1 MVRADFY
8 GGGSRQ
14 QQTVLS
20 INTNINATIA
30 SHALAKNERAMNQ
43 AMERLATGL
52 RINSAADDAAGLAIS
67 SKMTSQIAGL
77 SQAVRNAQDA
87 MSMLATADGAMI
99 EVTAMIQRMREL
111 SIQAISD
118 TNTASD
124 RAALDLE
131 YQALKSEIDRIAQNT
146 QWNGRS
152 FFNGRDFTQPATF
165 HVGSNA
171 NQTISVDLGTLSTR
185 ALGQVATNSGAWTQ
199 LGSDIDGEAAGDISG
214 IVSASADGKTVAIG
228 APYNDGNGADSGHV
242 RLLTWDGAAWVQ
254 KGADIDG
261 ENAGDIAS
269 LVSLSADGNTV
280 VIGAHLNDGAGTDAG
295 HARIFDWDGTS
306 WTQRGAD
313 IDGEAAGDQSGLM
326 VSITADGNTVSV
338 GAAYNG
344 GVPNTNTNGYW
355 AGHARIFD
363 WNGSAWS
370 QRGDDI
376 DGEAAVD
383 FSGRRTRL
391 SADGNTIAVAG
402 FLNDGNGFDSGHVRM
417 YDWNGASWTQR
428 GRDID
433 GSRAGDQSAY
443 SISLSADGNTVA
455 VGSLLN
461 DSGGEDAGQTRIFDW
476 NGVAWQQR
484 GDDIYGEAVGD
495 ISSRGLSLSADG
507 NTVAIGAPYNDGNGD
522 DAGHVRLYDWNGTAW
537 LPRGLDIDGES
548 AGDFSGWAVSLN
560 GSGNIVAIG
569 AVSDDGNGIDSGQ
582 TRVYQW
588 SATAASTDSVA
599 HTQITSFANATRA
612 LSSLD
617 LAVSEINTRRASFG
631 AAANRLEY
639 AVENLSNVIMN
650 TKAARSR
657 VMDANYAKE
666 ATELA
671 RTQIIQ
677 QAATAM
683 LAQANVQAKQA
694 LTLLEGVRGS

>member
-1 MVRADFY
+1 M
-8 GGGSRQ
+8 
-14 QQTVLS
+14 S
-20 INTNINATIA
+20 INTNINATVA
-30 SHALAKNERAMNQ
+30 VNALAKNEKAMHQ

-52 RINSAADDAAGLAIS
+52 KINSAADDAAGLAIS
-67 SKMTSQIAGL
+67 SRMTSQINGL

-124 RAALDLE
+124 RTALDLE
-131 YQALKSEIDRIAQNT
+131 YQALKSEIDRIAENT

-171 NQTISVDLGTLSTR
+171 NQTISVDLGSLSTR
-185 ALGQVATNSGAWTQ
+185 TLGQVAANSGAWTQ

-214 IVSASADGKTVAIG
+214 IVSSSTDGKTVAIG

-242 RLLTWDGAAWVQ
+242 RLFEWDGTAWVQ

-261 ENAGDIAS
+261 EAAGDIAS
-269 LVSLSADGNTV
+269 LVSLSDDGNTV
-280 VIGAHLNDGAGTDAG
+280 VVGAYFNDGGGENAW
-295 HARIFDWDGTS
+295 HARIYDWDGTS

-326 VSITADGNTVSV
+326 VSMSADGNTVSM
-338 GAAYNG
+338 GASNNG
-344 GVPNTNTNGYW
+344 GVPNTNANGYW

-363 WNGSAWS
+363 WDGSTWS
-370 QRGDDI
+370 QRGEDI
-376 DGEAAVD
+376 DGEAMID

-402 FLNDGNGFDSGHVRM
+402 FLNDGNGLDSGHVRM
-417 YDWNGASWTQR
+417 YDWNGLSWAQR
-428 GRDID
+428 GADID
-433 GSRAGDQSAY
+433 GSSAGDQSGY
-443 SISLSADGNTVA
+443 SIALSADGNTLA
-455 VGSLLN
+455 VGSLVN
-461 DSGGEDAGQTRIFDW
+461 DTGGQDSGQTRIFDW
-476 NGVAWQQR
+476 NGAAWQQR
-484 GDDIYGEAVGD
+484 GADIYGEAEGD

-507 NTVAIGAPYNDGNGD
+507 NTVAIGAPYNDGIGD
-522 DAGHVRLYDWNGTAW
+522 DAGHVRVYDWNGTVW
-537 LPRGLDIDGES
+537 LPRGLDIDGEN
-548 AGDFSGWAVSLN
+548 AGDFSGWSISLN
-560 GSGNIVAIG
+560 GSGNIIAIG

-582 TRVYQW
+582 TRVYEW
-588 SATAASTDSVA
+588 LAAGTSTESVA
-599 HTQITSFANATRA
+599 HTQITSFASATRA

-617 LAVSEINTRRASFG
+617 LAVSEINARRATFG

-639 AVENLSNVIMN
+639 AAENLSDVIMN
-650 TKAARSR
+650 TQAARSR
-657 VMDANYAKE
+657 VMDTDYAKE
-666 ATELA
+666 TTELA
-671 RTQIIQ
+671 HTQIIQ

-683 LAQANVQAKQA
+683 LAQANVQAKQV
-694 LTLLEGVRGS
+694 LTLLEGVSRS